1 MWLRI
6 LPMPWPLGL
15 KHKGRLNMYTP
26 KTYAEKMKGKRG
38 WRRIANAL
46 GYSCHGV
53 RFACAEP
60 GFRQLLWLHGALM
73 LILCF
78 AGFGLAVSMILVLA
92 SFVSIVVELL
102 NTGIEAAVVHTSQEQ
117 HALAK
122 GAKDVG
128 SAAQYI
134 MLAALAILWIMAI
147 IGSTS
152 S

>member
-53 RFACAEP
+53 RFACAEQ

-102 NTGIEAAVVHTSQEQ
+102 NTGIEAAVDHTSQEQ

>member
-46 GYSCHGV
+46 GYSCHGERV
-53 RFACAEP
+53 ACAEP

-102 NTGIEAAVVHTSQEQ
+102 NTGIEAAVDHTSQEQ

>member
-102 NTGIEAAVVHTSQEQ
+102 NTGIEAAIDRIGPEW
-117 HALAK
+117 HALSK
-122 GAKDVG
+122 RAKDMG
-128 SAAQYI
+128 SAAVLLTLLLCLGI
-134 MLAALAILWIMAI
+134 WGAALFERFL
-147 IGSTS
+147 T
-152 S
+152 

>member
-1 MWLRI
+1 M
-6 LPMPWPLGL
+6 
-15 KHKGRLNMYTP
+15 
-26 KTYAEKMKGKRG
+26 
-38 WRRIANAL
+38 
-46 GYSCHGV
+46 

-102 NTGIEAAVVHTSQEQ
+102 NTGIEAAVDHTSQEQ

-147 IGSTS
+147 TGSAS

>member
-53 RFACAEP
+53 RFPCA
-60 GFRQLLWLHGALM
+60 
-73 LILCF
+73 I
-78 AGFGLAVSMILVLA
+78 
-92 SFVSIVVELL
+92 
-102 NTGIEAAVVHTSQEQ
+102 TGT
-117 HALAK
+117 
-122 GAKDVG
+122 
-128 SAAQYI
+128 
-134 MLAALAILWIMAI
+134 
-147 IGSTS
+147 
-152 S
+152 

>member
-53 RFACAEP
+53 RCAYAEP

-102 NTGIEAAVVHTSQEQ
+102 NTGIEAAVDHTSQEQ

>member
-1 MWLRI
+1 MWPHV
-6 LPMPWPLGL
+6 LPIPSSLGQ

-26 KTYAEKMKGKRG
+26 KTYAEKMKGQRG
-38 WRRIANAL
+38 LRRIANAL

-92 SFVSIVVELL
+92 SFASIAVELI
-102 NTGIEAAVVHTSQEQ
+102 NTGIEAAVDHTSQEQ

-128 SAAQYI
+128 SAAQYL

-147 IGSTS
+147 AGGAAT
-152 S
+152 

>member
-102 NTGIEAAVVHTSQEQ
+102 NTGIEAAVDHTSQEQ

-122 GAKDVG
+122 GATAVG

-147 IGSTS
+147 TGSAS

>member
-6 LPMPWPLGL
+6 LPMPWPLGP

-102 NTGIEAAVVHTSQEQ
+102 NTGIEAAVDHTSQEQ

-147 IGSTS
+147 TGSAS

>member
-26 KTYAEKMKGKRG
+26 KTYAEKMKGQRG
-38 WRRIANAL
+38 LRRIANAL

-73 LILCF
+73 LILCL

-102 NTGIEAAVVHTSQEQ
+102 NTGIEAAVDHTSQEQ

-147 IGSTS
+147 TGSAS

>member
-102 NTGIEAAVVHTSQEQ
+102 NTGIEAAIDRIGPEWHELS
-117 HALAK
+117 K
-122 GAKDVG
+122 KAKDMG
-128 SAAQYI
+128 SAAVF
-134 MLAALAILWIMAI
+134 LALCLCGAVWAAALYHRFIV
-147 IGSTS
+147 
-152 S
+152 

>member
-1 MWLRI
+1 MWPHV

-26 KTYAEKMKGKRG
+26 KTYAEKMKNKRG

-102 NTGIEAAVVHTSQEQ
+102 NTGIEAAVDHTSQEQ